1 MKRAGRSP
9 APLDTRRL
17 RTRAQRALAVGAP
30 TVSVKPEHLLLLLDA
45 PMRPRPSLEYWVP
58 LDCAT
63 GLPRLLTRTE
73 VFPRGRVF
81 PGTAGEEDGA

>member
-1 MKRAGRSP
+1 MSRNP

-30 TVSVKPEHLLLLLDA
+30 NVSIKPEHLLALLDA
-45 PMRPRPSLEYWVP
+45 PLRIKPSLAHWVP

-63 GLPRLLTRTE
+63 GLPRLLTRTR
-73 VFPRGRVF
+73 VFPRTDRDK
-81 PGTAGEEDGA
+81 DGA